1 MPNTQDLRWQR
12 TERAIM
18 TAYRSLLEEDPR
30 GRITVTRLAQ
40 EATINKA
47 TFYLHYRDLQ
57 ELAVAYTRSAAEEAA
72 AGIDYFAD
80 FFESP
85 RSFASRFVET
95 LRGLEPALAVLE
107 AAGLAGQFVRHFDDA
122 IDGALDGARRA
133 LGLPVA
139 PRSPLITSF
148 VVSGMISTFHR
159 CAALPDGE
167 FAAAFGD
174 LLAALAAQGR
184 AEAAGVDLVRGG
196 GGSGNESGGP
206 GEGL

>member
-18 TAYRSLLEEDPR
+18 TAYRSLLEEDPH

-95 LRGLEPALAVLE
+95 LRGLEP
-107 AAGLAGQFVRHFDDA
+107 AGLAGQFVRHFDDA

>member
-1 MPNTQDLRWQR
+1 
-12 TERAIM
+12 M
-18 TAYRSLLEEDPR
+18 TAMRTPKQRRPEPPHDDGLSP
-30 GRITVTRLAQ
+30 A
-40 EATINKA
+40 
-47 TFYLHYRDLQ
+47 RDTDLPENIRD
-57 ELAVAYTRSAAEEAA
+57 ELV
-72 AGIDYFAD
+72 
-80 FFESP
+80 
-85 RSFASRFVET
+85 
-95 LRGLEPALAVLE
+95 